1 MPARTAT
8 RTSSRT
14 LSASASPQ
22 PAVKKA
28 AAPKKAG
35 SVKKTASRK
44 KTAAKSDASEAPTPG
59 NKVETLKKGDLVKVV
74 ASRTGL
80 TQKVSED
87 VLSAVLSG
95 IQEAV
100 KDGKKVS
107 LPSFGV
113 FSARARSAR
122 KGRNPQTGEEIQIP
136 ASISPGF
143 SPSKTWKDF
152 LNEK

>member
-1 MPARTAT
+1 MAKRN
-8 RTSSRT
+8 SSFT
-14 LSASASPQ
+14 LSASAAPQ
-22 PAVKKA
+22 PARKK

-44 KTAAKSDASEAPTPG
+44 KIATKTVNSEAATPG
-59 NKVETLKKGDLVKVV
+59 NKVETLKKVDLVKFV
-74 ASRTGL
+74 AGQTGL

-87 VLSAVLSG
+87 VLSAVLRG

-113 FSARARSAR
+113 FSARTRSAR
-122 KGRNPQTGEEIQIP
+122 KGRNPQTGEEIQIA
-136 ASISPGF
+136 ASVSPGF